1 MKGLYEGVIHPF
13 CVDSPVY
20 LQICVRAAT
29 WICNEAAA
37 QKEEN
42 YEKESR
48 KFTRSYGSRSYCSG
62 RMRIQ

>member
-1 MKGLYEGVIHPF
+1 MKVSYTLF
-13 CVDSPVY
+13 ALDSPVY
-20 LQICVRAAT
+20 LQICACAAT

>member
-1 MKGLYEGVIHPF
+1 MKVSYTLFALTHRF
-13 CVDSPVY
+13 
-20 LQICVRAAT
+20 ICRSVPALLHGS
-29 WICNEAAA
+29 NEAAA

-62 RMRIQ
+62 RLRIQ

>member
-1 MKGLYEGVIHPF
+1 MKVSYTLFTLTHWF
-13 CVDSPVY
+13 
-20 LQICVRAAT
+20 ICRSVSALPS
-29 WICNEAAA
+29 WICDEAAA